1 MLLVAAGAL
10 ALAAYVKYRQPLPL
24 PVSPFEF
31 DVRTGTPL
39 ATVART
45 LRDAGVIPH
54 PAALTLL
61 ARVRGVDRTIKAG
74 SYEIEQGITL
84 PELLA
89 KLTQGDVTQT
99 AVTIVEGATFADVR
113 RVLRAA
119 TDVGHEG
126 ADLPDAE
133 LLKRVGAVEASPEG
147 ILFPDTYFL
156 AKGSSDLALLRRAYA
171 ALHQRLDAAWARR
184 APDLPLATPYDALIL
199 ASIVEKETVRLRQ
212 SPEARDAA
220 ADRPHGHLR
229 HGCALRWQPAQA
241 RSRDRHAVQHVH
253 ARRVAA
259 DADRIAVAGVARRC
273 DEPAADGLPVFRI
286 ARRRHVG
293 VLGQLVRSQ
302 SRRVKISERRS
313 LIASLRAHCAGESA
327 NRHR

>member
-1 MLLVAAGAL
+1 MLLVAAGGL

-31 DVRTGTPL
+31 DVRSGTPL

-61 ARVRGVDRTIKAG
+61 ARVRGVDRNIKAG

-126 ADLPDAE
+126 ADLTDAE
-133 LLKRVGAVEASPEG
+133 LLKRVGAVEASPKASCFR
-147 ILFPDTYFL
+147 IRT
-156 AKGSSDLALLRRAYA
+156 SSRRAA
-171 ALHQRLDAAWARR
+171 AISRCCGAPMQRCTSGSTRR
-184 APDLPLATPYDALIL
+184 
-199 ASIVEKETVRLRQ
+199 
-212 SPEARDAA
+212 
-220 ADRPHGHLR
+220 GHA
-229 HGCALRWQPAQA
+229 G
-241 RSRDRHAVQHVH
+241 
-253 ARRVAA
+253 RRT
-259 DADRIAVAGVARRC
+259 C
-273 DEPAADGLPVFRI
+273 
-286 ARRRHVG
+286 
-293 VLGQLVRSQ
+293 RSQ
-302 SRRVKISERRS
+302 RRTTR
-313 LIASLRAHCAGESA
+313 
-327 NRHR
+327 